1 MQIEA
6 VLLDLDGTL
15 VDSLGDLGSS
25 VNHVL
30 TALGLPTHSIDS
42 YRLRIGDGSR
52 TMISR
57 ALPENRQEFLDQ
69 AVESFQN
76 YYRAHCLDQTR
87 IYPGIDSLLDQ
98 LKERRYPMAIFTN
111 KPHALTTH
119 IVENLF
125 PSGLFDT
132 CLGQQDD
139 FPKKPDPTGALSIA
153 ETLNC
158 RPECTLFLGDS
169 AIDMHTATAAGM
181 VPVGATWG
189 FRSRNELIES
199 GAKHII
205 NNPHELLDLI

>member
-6 VLLDLDGTL
+6 VLFDLDGTL

-30 TALGLPTHSIDS
+30 ADLGLPTHSIDS

-52 TMISR
+52 TMLSR
-57 ALPENRQEFLDQ
+57 ALPEDRQELLDQ
-69 AVESFQN
+69 AVESFKK
-76 YYRAHCLDQTR
+76 YYRVHCLDQTR
-87 IYPGIDSLLDQ
+87 TYPGIDSLLDH
-98 LKERRYPMAIFTN
+98 LKERGCPMAIFTN
-111 KPHALTTH
+111 KPHPLTTH
-119 IVENLF
+119 IVESLF
-125 PSGLFDT
+125 PIGLFDT

-139 FPKKPDPTGALSIA
+139 FPKKPDPTGALRIA
-153 ETLNC
+153 ETISC